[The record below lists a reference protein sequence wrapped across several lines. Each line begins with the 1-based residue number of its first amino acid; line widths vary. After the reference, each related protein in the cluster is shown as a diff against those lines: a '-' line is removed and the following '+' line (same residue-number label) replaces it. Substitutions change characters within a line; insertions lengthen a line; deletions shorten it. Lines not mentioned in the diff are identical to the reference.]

1 MAEFWLAY
9 GPYLCGALGFLAL
22 LSFFISFFCIR
33 RLQRL
38 LNLQRQLA
46 RQLEDPE
53 FVFRLAALNEDYQE
67 TKKLLLELQKRQE
80 EQEEKLRKCVRTPV
94 LKRYNAF
101 ADVGG
106 ELSFSAVFLDGE
118 GDGFILTG
126 LYGRREARM
135 YAKEVRRGAP
145 QARLAKEEEE
155 VLAAAKQGG

>member
-1 MAEFWLAY
+1 MEFWLTY
-9 GPYLCGALGFLAL
+9 GPYLCGVLGFLAL
-22 LSFFISFFCIR
+22 LALLVSFLCTR

-46 RQLEDPE
+46 QQLDDPD
-53 FVFRLAALNEDYQE
+53 FVSRLAALNEDYQE

-80 EQEEKLRKCVRTPV
+80 ELAEELRKCVRTPV

-106 ELSFSAVFLDGE
+106 ELSFSAALLDGK

-135 YAKEVRRGAP
+135 YAKEVKGGAP
-145 QARLAKEEEE
+145 QVRLAKEEEE